1 MVRTEPLVVSSH
13 AAAFETSVGQ
23 LHQDSLWGVHVGKSA
38 TQLAV
43 VATAG
48 MWKDDGAKPS
58 ARPAIVVPQLMR
70 ANVAMALL
78 TVCSATCCVRI
89 VLVWRQIVVVWH
101 AFFSDVASSHDK
113 IERLVFRSMHFC
125 LGVETFGA
133 IVKGTGFSLSGFDCG
148 AGLIAKPTGFL
159 FGVGVLSGAIYG
171 LSGSNPAIPC
181 IAQWTANMQATIKVH
196 LVYLCCWMKNMEHV
210 F

>member
-1 MVRTEPLVVSSH
+1 MGSPCGKVSN
-13 AAAFETSVGQ
+13 SVGRCCDCWDVEGRRGKAFSTSGHRRTATDEGECGHGVANGVFGH
-23 LHQDSLWGVHVGKSA
+23 LLRPDSAG
-38 TQLAV
+38 LAPDSGGL
-43 VATAG
+43 A
-48 MWKDDGAKPS
+48 
-58 ARPAIVVPQLMR
+58 
-70 ANVAMALL
+70 
-78 TVCSATCCVRI
+78 C
-89 VLVWRQIVVVWH
+89 
-101 AFFSDVASSHDK
+101 FFPDVASSHDK